1 MEAKSRRA
9 DPGIS
14 AEEGFVGFRLVSC
27 MCSEA
32 CMIVYYPVLT
42 LLLPILTPNS
52 PRKRE
57 NGIAAVFSANGTGVL
72 WLSQQAIK

>member
-1 MEAKSRRA
+1 
-9 DPGIS
+9 
-14 AEEGFVGFRLVSC
+14 
-27 MCSEA
+27 
-32 CMIVYYPVLT
+32 MIVYYPVLT